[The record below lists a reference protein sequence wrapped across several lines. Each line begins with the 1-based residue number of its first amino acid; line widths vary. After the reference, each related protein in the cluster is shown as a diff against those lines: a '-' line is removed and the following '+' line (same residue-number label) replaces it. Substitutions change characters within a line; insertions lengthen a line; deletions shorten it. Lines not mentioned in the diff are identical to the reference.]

1 MIDHKIR
8 AQSEGGDGNS
18 TRGEK
23 LDSWKEIAAY
33 LGREV
38 RTVQRWEKQE
48 GLPVH
53 RHQHE
58 KLGTVY
64 AFKGELDLWLEQRQ
78 PPATGSVERVETA
91 PVEPGAPASV
101 ECLETSPVE
110 HGEPRESLAPADDG
124 SALDRKRSAL
134 VIIFVILIPIAGM
147 LLARRVTGRRV
158 PVAAPAVTIAVLPFQ
173 NLSEQ
178 AGPDWF
184 SQGLAEEMTVQL
196 ERLQP
201 SRLRVIGETTA
212 AMLESGRKPL
222 EEAGRELG
230 VDYVLKGTVRRDDQ
244 KVRVTAELVNLKD
257 QTVGWADSYDRDATG
272 AVATEA
278 DLGTRIAR
286 AVSARLVTETASTSS
301 SAPTN
306 NAAAVEAYFKGRYC
320 WHKATEEDLQKS
332 LEFFGKAREIDPGF
346 ALAHAGIAEAYITLA
361 NNGMKRPRDCFPKAQ
376 EAVERALALDQSVA
390 DTHVAMAQIKCY
402 WDWNWAGAER
412 EFLHALDLG
421 PGLAT
426 AHHAYAHFLSEMGR
440 ADEALAEVKR
450 AQELEPLSAAI
461 NSDAGWFYFRARRY
475 DEAIAECRKVLDLEP
490 GFQSSEACILM
501 SLIKKGMPAEA
512 RSEAQRFLAGHNRTG
527 SMPGIDAADPAEA
540 MRNLDLDSIRMMK
553 QMQQTRYVGSYGFA
567 SLYADLGDRDN
578 AFKWLETAFQERER
592 VMVVLNVHPLFDPI
606 RNDPRFADL
615 VRRVRLPS
623 GSAAGG

>member
-1 MIDHKIR
+1 MIDHKTKEQR
-8 AQSEGGDGNS
+8 DGGDGNS

-33 LGREV
+33 LRREV
-38 RTVQRWEKQE
+38 RTAQRWEKQE

-53 RHQHE
+53 RHHHE

-64 AFKGELDLWLEQRQ
+64 AFKNELDQWLRQRQ
-78 PPATGSVERVETA
+78 PLAPGLVEQVGRGSIEQAETGSVEQIEAATSPQVAQRWSLNSRRLRLVSVCVVLIAVAGFVVVRRVTRG
-91 PVEPGAPASV
+91 GAPA
-101 ECLETSPVE
+101 
-110 HGEPRESLAPADDG
+110 A
-124 SALDRKRSAL
+124 
-134 VIIFVILIPIAGM
+134 
-147 LLARRVTGRRV
+147 
-158 PVAAPAVTIAVLPFQ
+158 
-173 NLSEQ
+173 
-178 AGPDWF
+178 
-184 SQGLAEEMTVQL
+184 
-196 ERLQP
+196 
-201 SRLRVIGETTA
+201 SRNNSA
-212 AMLESGRKPL
+212 AM
-222 EEAGRELG
+222 
-230 VDYVLKGTVRRDDQ
+230 
-244 KVRVTAELVNLKD
+244 
-257 QTVGWADSYDRDATG
+257 
-272 AVATEA
+272 
-278 DLGTRIAR
+278 
-286 AVSARLVTETASTSS
+286 
-301 SAPTN
+301 
-306 NAAAVEAYFKGRYC
+306 EAYFKGRYA
-320 WHKATEEDLQKS
+320 WHKATEGDLQKS
-332 LEFFGKAREIDPGF
+332 LEFFGQARDLDPDF

-501 SLIKKGMPAEA
+501 SLNKKGMAAEA
-512 RSEAQRFLAGHNRTG
+512 RSEAQRFLAGHNRAG
-527 SMPGIDAADPAEA
+527 SMPGIDAADPAQA
-540 MRNLDLDSIRMMK
+540 MRNLDLDSIGMMK

-592 VMVVLNVHPLFDPI
+592 VMVVLKVHPLFDPI
-606 RNDPRFADL
+606 RDDPRFRDL
-615 VRRVRLPS
+615 VRRVGLPS
-623 GSAAGG
+623 GS